1 MHNIKDI
8 RKDIDNFKNTIKNRN
23 VDVDFDQI
31 LNLDEEN
38 RKLIQEKEK
47 LEMEKKSISKSKDET
62 LFEKSKE
69 ISNKID
75 DLSKNQK
82 NVKDQLDQILSN
94 IPNLPLNDVPV
105 GKDEN
110 SNKEVVK
117 SGKIKEMSF
126 KPKSHYEIGEKLNML
141 DFDLA
146 TKTTGSRFVFVKDKL
161 ASLERAISNFM
172 IDTHVNN
179 NGYTEI
185 SPPLMATD
193 NTMFGTGQLPKF
205 ENDQFEIKF
214 DDKNDRK
221 FLIPTAEVILTNMVK
236 NQILNLKSLPM
247 RLVASTP
254 CFRKEAG
261 SYGKDTKGMI
271 RQHQFYKV
279 ELVSIVENNKCIEE
293 LERMTNCATK
303 ILDDLQLPYRKII
316 LSTGDMGFSAE
327 KTYDIEVWLPSEN
340 KYREISSCS
349 SCGTFQAKRM
359 KARYKN
365 NNNEN
370 EFVGTL
376 NGRLVASTPCFRKE
390 AGSYGKDTKGMIRQH
405 QFYKVELVSI
415 VENNKCIE
423 ELERMTNCAT
433 KILDDLQLP
442 YRKIILSTGDMGFS
456 AEKTYD
462 IEVWLPSENKYREI
476 SSCSSCGTFQAKRM
490 KARYKNNNN
499 ENEFVGT
506 LNGSGLAVGRTLIA
520 ILENYQTE
528 DGSIIIP
535 EKLRPYMNNMEKI
548 GIN

>member
-8 RKDIDNFKNTIKNRN
+8 RNNFEDFKNSIKHRNIDINLDEIVELDKKNRN
-23 VDVDFDQI
+23 FIHD
-31 LNLDEEN
+31 
-38 RKLIQEKEK
+38 KEK
-47 LEMEKKSISKSKDET
+47 LEMEKKSISKSKDES
-62 LFEKSKE
+62 LFKKSKE
-69 ISNKID
+69 ISIQIEE
-75 DLSKNQK
+75 LSKKQK
-82 NVKDQLDQILSN
+82 IIKDKLDNILSS
-94 IPNLPLNDVPV
+94 IPNVPLNDVPV

-110 SNKEVVK
+110 DNKEVIKV
-117 SGKIKEMSF
+117 GKINKFSF
-126 KPKSHYEIGEKLNML
+126 KPKSHYELGEKLNML

-146 TKTTGSRFVFVKDKL
+146 SKTTGSRFVFVKGKL
-161 ASLERAISNFM
+161 ATLERAISNFM
-172 IDTHVNN
+172 IDTHTKI

-214 DDKNDRK
+214 DDKNERK

-236 NQILNLKSLPM
+236 NQILNINSLPM

-279 ELVSIVENNKCIEE
+279 ELVSIVENNKCLEE
-293 LERMTNCATK
+293 LERMTTCATK
-303 ILDDLQLPYRKII
+303 ILDDLKLPYRKII

-327 KTYDIEVWLPSEN
+327 KTYDIEVWLPSEE

-349 SCGTFQAKRM
+349 SCGTFQATRM

-365 NNNEN
+365 KDNN
-370 EFVGTL
+370 T
-376 NGRLVASTPCFRKE
+376 
-390 AGSYGKDTKGMIRQH
+390 
-405 QFYKVELVSI
+405 
-415 VENNKCIE
+415 
-423 ELERMTNCAT
+423 
-433 KILDDLQLP
+433 
-442 YRKIILSTGDMGFS
+442 
-456 AEKTYD
+456 
-462 IEVWLPSENKYREI
+462 
-476 SSCSSCGTFQAKRM
+476 
-490 KARYKNNNN
+490 
-499 ENEFVGT
+499 EFVGT

-535 EKLRPYMNNMEKI
+535 DVLKPYMGNIDKI
-548 GIN
+548 SIN

>member
-8 RKDIDNFKNTIKNRN
+8 RNNFEDFKNSIKHRNIDINLDEIVELDKKNRN
-23 VDVDFDQI
+23 FIHD
-31 LNLDEEN
+31 
-38 RKLIQEKEK
+38 KEK
-47 LEMEKKSISKSKDET
+47 LEMEKKSISKSKDES
-62 LFEKSKE
+62 LFKKSKE
-69 ISNKID
+69 ISIQIEE
-75 DLSKNQK
+75 LSKKQK
-82 NVKDQLDQILSN
+82 IVKDKLDIILSS
-94 IPNLPLNDVPV
+94 IPNVPLNDVPV

-110 SNKEVVK
+110 DNKEVIKV
-117 SGKIKEMSF
+117 GKINKFSF
-126 KPKSHYEIGEKLNML
+126 KPKSHYKLGEKLNML

-146 TKTTGSRFVFVKDKL
+146 SKTTGSRFVFVKDKL
-161 ASLERAISNFM
+161 ATLERAISNFM
-172 IDTHVNN
+172 IDTHTKI

-214 DDKNDRK
+214 DDKNERK

-236 NQILNLKSLPM
+236 NQILNINSLPM

-279 ELVSIVENNKCIEE
+279 ELVSIVENNKCLEE
-293 LERMTNCATK
+293 LERMTTCATK
-303 ILDDLQLPYRKII
+303 ILDDLKLPYRKII

-327 KTYDIEVWLPSEN
+327 KTYDIEVWLPSEE

-349 SCGTFQAKRM
+349 SCGTFQATRM

-365 NNNEN
+365 RDNN
-370 EFVGTL
+370 T
-376 NGRLVASTPCFRKE
+376 
-390 AGSYGKDTKGMIRQH
+390 
-405 QFYKVELVSI
+405 
-415 VENNKCIE
+415 
-423 ELERMTNCAT
+423 
-433 KILDDLQLP
+433 
-442 YRKIILSTGDMGFS
+442 
-456 AEKTYD
+456 
-462 IEVWLPSENKYREI
+462 
-476 SSCSSCGTFQAKRM
+476 
-490 KARYKNNNN
+490 
-499 ENEFVGT
+499 EFVGT

-535 EKLRPYMNNMEKI
+535 DVLKPYMGNIDKI
-548 GIN
+548 SIN

>member
-23 VDVDFDQI
+23 VDVDIDQI

-117 SGKIKEMSF
+117 SGEIKEMSF

-376 NGRLVASTPCFRKE
+376 NG
-390 AGSYGKDTKGMIRQH
+390 
-405 QFYKVELVSI
+405 
-415 VENNKCIE
+415 
-423 ELERMTNCAT
+423 
-433 KILDDLQLP
+433 
-442 YRKIILSTGDMGFS
+442 
-456 AEKTYD
+456 
-462 IEVWLPSENKYREI
+462 
-476 SSCSSCGTFQAKRM
+476 
-490 KARYKNNNN
+490 
-499 ENEFVGT
+499 
-506 LNGSGLAVGRTLIA
+506 SGLAVGRTLIA

-528 DGSIIIP
+528 DGSITIP

>member
-69 ISNKID
+69 ISKKID

-94 IPNLPLNDVPV
+94 IPNLPLNDVPI

-117 SGKIKEMSF
+117 SGEIKELSF

-293 LERMTNCATK
+293 LERMTSCATK
-303 ILDDLQLPYRKII
+303 ILDDLK
-316 LSTGDMGFSAE
+316 
-327 KTYDIEVWLPSEN
+327 
-340 KYREISSCS
+340 
-349 SCGTFQAKRM
+349 
-359 KARYKN
+359 
-365 NNNEN
+365 
-370 EFVGTL
+370 
-376 NGRLVASTPCFRKE
+376 
-390 AGSYGKDTKGMIRQH
+390 
-405 QFYKVELVSI
+405 
-415 VENNKCIE
+415 
-423 ELERMTNCAT
+423 
-433 KILDDLQLP
+433 LP

-520 ILENYQTE
+520 ILENYQSE
-528 DGSIIIP
+528 DGSITIP

>member
-23 VDVDFDQI
+23 VDVDFEQI

-376 NGRLVASTPCFRKE
+376 NG
-390 AGSYGKDTKGMIRQH
+390 
-405 QFYKVELVSI
+405 
-415 VENNKCIE
+415 
-423 ELERMTNCAT
+423 
-433 KILDDLQLP
+433 
-442 YRKIILSTGDMGFS
+442 
-456 AEKTYD
+456 
-462 IEVWLPSENKYREI
+462 
-476 SSCSSCGTFQAKRM
+476 
-490 KARYKNNNN
+490 
-499 ENEFVGT
+499 
-506 LNGSGLAVGRTLIA
+506 SGLAVGRTLIA